1 MNKLMVI
8 ACLVWI
14 SSAANATQPSSN
26 EWRGWATVGEAQL
39 SMLFFDIYQSEL
51 LSPSGSYSVQQD
63 VTPHPLA
70 LSITYQRDISQQQL
84 LDATLEQWQKLGF
97 NETETVQWA
106 DTLSTIFPD
115 IEEGHNIT
123 YVTNGQQ
130 GQFFHADQA
139 SSSKLIGVIEDEAF
153 NDAFLS
159 IWLSP
164 NTDYPKLRQ
173 GLIGNN
179 R

>member
-1 MNKLMVI
+1 M
-8 ACLVWI
+8 WI
-14 SSAANATQPSSN
+14 NSAVASN
-26 EWRGWATVGEAQL
+26 VAQRSNHDWRGWATVGQAQL
-39 SMLFFDIYQSEL
+39 SVLFFDIYQSEL
-51 LSPSGSYSVQQD
+51 LSPNGGYSVEKD
-63 VTPHPLA
+63 ITPHPLA

-84 LDATLEQWQKLGF
+84 LDATVEQWQKLGF
-97 NETETVQWA
+97 KGSETSQWA
-106 DTLSTIFPD
+106 DTLSSIFPD

-130 GQFFHADQA
+130 GQFFHADEVSNA
-139 SSSKLIGVIEDEAF
+139 KLIGVIEDEAF
-153 NDAFLS
+153 NDAFLA